1 MRKKQINFNELEQS
15 LLLLEG
21 FTLITLCIF
30 FDLEWIFPTVKRTNP
45 GSIFKRHTSSFSC
58 ETRTCFVIAL
68 RIRTLRSSR
77 TVTMK
82 SALHLV
88 SRTAVFLCCMV
99 DRHWRSEGQGIPVYS
114 YNRLK
119 KKSNFQYDT
128 KQGAPANFSVFFL
141 SVWKLCKSAIT
152 VYSKL
157 FNYIFLCV
165 NDVNPSLPC
174 FSVIKFAKIWTL
186 FSNNVNTTI
195 RKCSYI

>member
-30 FDLEWIFPTVKRTNP
+30 FDLEWIFLTVKRTNP

-119 KKSNFQYDT
+119 KKSNFQYMT
-128 KQGAPANFSVFFL
+128 LNKVHLLILVCSFFPSESFARAQSPSIQSYL
-141 SVWKLCKSAIT
+141 I
-152 VYSKL
+152 
-157 FNYIFLCV
+157 IFFFV
-165 NDVNPSLPC
+165 
-174 FSVIKFAKIWTL
+174 
-186 FSNNVNTTI
+186 
-195 RKCSYI
+195 